1 MFEIK
6 EKPRQVE
13 KALLVGVY
21 SEPAQQHDARSL
33 LDELGSLV
41 ETLGLQ
47 VLDRLLVRVTAPS
60 ARWFVGSGKAEE
72 IAARAQAL
80 GADVIVFDND
90 LHPAQ
95 QRNWETLA
103 KVAVIDRQEVI
114 LDIFAGR
121 AQTKE
126 ARLQVDL
133 ARLEYSLPRLTRAW
147 GHLGRQ
153 AGGVGGKGE
162 GETQLEADRRLVRR
176 QIDRLK
182 DDLELVRARRA
193 TQRKYRDRLPLPH
206 AAIVGYT
213 NAGKSSLLKRLTGA
227 DVRVENKLFAT
238 LDPTTRKVV
247 LPTGQNLL
255 LTDTVGFVRNLPH
268 RLVEA
273 FKATLEEAVLAD
285 FLVHVLDASHPQ
297 VYDFYETTV
306 RVLEELGA
314 DNKRVITVL
323 NKVDLVHDQSTL
335 HVLRVHFP
343 DAVFVSAEH
352 GEGLDELLHRMSDLL
367 ADRVQRVELALPL
380 ERADLLSLLHRTSK
394 VLSVDYQPP
403 VAKVVASVSPKVLA
417 RVASFLL
424 PGSGELQP
432 AGYLGSQMG

>member
-13 KALLVGVY
+13 KALLVAVY
-21 SEPAQQHDARSL
+21 SEPAHQHDARSL

-47 VLDRLLVRVTAPS
+47 VVDRLLVRVPTPS

-72 IAARAQAL
+72 IAACAQTL
-80 GADVIVFDND
+80 GADVIVFDNE

-95 QRNWETLA
+95 QRNWEALA

-114 LDIFAGR
+114 LDIFARR

-162 GETQLEADRRLVRR
+162 GESQLETDRRLVRR

-182 DDLELVRARRA
+182 EDLQLVRERRA
-193 TQRKYRDRLPLPH
+193 TQRKQRDRLPLPH

-213 NAGKSSLLKRLTGA
+213 NAGKSSLLKKLTGA
-227 DVRVENKLFAT
+227 DVRVEDKLFAT

-247 LPTGQNLL
+247 LPTGQSLL

-273 FKATLEEAVLAD
+273 FKATLEEAVVAD

-297 VYDFYETTV
+297 VYDFYETTM

-314 DNKRVITVL
+314 DNKRIITVL

-343 DAVFVSAEH
+343 EGVFVSAKQ
-352 GEGLDELLHRMSDLL
+352 GEGLDDLLHRMSDLL
-367 ADRVQRVELALPL
+367 TDRVQRVELALPL

-394 VLSVDYQPP
+394 VLSVKYEP
-403 VAKVVASVSPKVLA
+403 AFARVVASVPPKVLA
-417 RVASFLL
+417 RVEAFVL
-424 PGSGELQP
+424 PGRPELQP
-432 AGYLGSQMG
+432 AG